1 VKKNKLISIV
11 FIISGI
17 YDGVLGLAFL
27 IYPQFGFDFFNVGYP
42 NHWGYVRF
50 PAAILVVFAIM
61 FFAIAF
67 RPEKNRNL
75 IPYGVLLKLSYSL
88 IVFGYWFT
96 KGLPNMWKP
105 FAIADMGFI
114 VLFLWSYFTLGKQ
127 QDRE

>member
-1 VKKNKLISIV
+1 VEKREIQEVSAI

-17 YDGVLGLAFL
+17 YDGILGLAFL
-27 IYPQFGFDFFNVGYP
+27 IYPEFGFDLFNVGYP

-50 PAAILVVFAIM
+50 PAALLCVFAVM

-67 RPEKNRNL
+67 QPKKNRSL
-75 IPYGVLLKLSYSL
+75 IPYGILLKLSYSL

-105 FAIADMGFI
+105 FAIADIGFAI
-114 VLFLWSYFTLGKQ
+114 LFLWSFISLGEK
-127 QDRE
+127 R